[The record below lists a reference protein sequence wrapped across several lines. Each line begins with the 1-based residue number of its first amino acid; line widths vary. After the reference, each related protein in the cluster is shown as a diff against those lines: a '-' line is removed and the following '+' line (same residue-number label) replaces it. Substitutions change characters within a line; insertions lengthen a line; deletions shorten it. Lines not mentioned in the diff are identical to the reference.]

1 MVYETNEEMNNVIG
15 SLEDN
20 SFIQGQLEL
29 LDQMKKEVKQ
39 VIKKWTLQ

>member
-1 MVYETNEEMNNVIG
+1 MVYETNVEMNNVIG

>member
-39 VIKKWTLQ
+39 IIKKWTLQ